1 MVVTSAYDCASA
13 YVYPPSGSAP
23 SGLPRC
29 ARLDPSSLRKP
40 KFRCAPFSLTSLAA
54 SRCSAKCHLVPR
66 CHRSLP
72 LACRGYFRSFLAP
85 ITHVNLRSRFAS
97 TSRSFG
103 RILPRSSVGW
113 PRWRS
118 AQSASFFGTIAFA
131 PMIKI
136 CLPLL
141 FWRLR
146 GRHYFFEIADVTVGY
161 ARVLSMSN
169 PGL

>member
-1 MVVTSAYDCASA
+1 MTSAHECASA

-85 ITHVNLRSRFAS
+85 ITHANLRSRFAS
-97 TSRSFG
+97 TSHSFG
-103 RILPRSSVGW
+103 RILPRSSVGLASL
-113 PRWRS
+113 RS

-131 PMIKI
+131 PMIKV
-136 CLPLL
+136 CLPFLL
-141 FWRLR
+141 WRL
-146 GRHYFFEIADVTVGY
+146 GGKHYFFEIADLTVGY
-161 ARVLSMSN
+161 ARVLSE
-169 PGL
+169 

>member
-1 MVVTSAYDCASA
+1 MVVTSAHDCSSA

-29 ARLDPSSLRKP
+29 ARLDPGSLRKP
-40 KFRCAPFSLTSLAA
+40 KFRCAPFSLPSLAA
-54 SRCSAKCHLVPR
+54 SLRSAKCHLVPR

-141 FWRLR
+141 LWRLR
-146 GRHYFFEIADVTVGY
+146 GRHYFFEIAD
-161 ARVLSMSN
+161 
-169 PGL
+169 

>member
-1 MVVTSAYDCASA
+1 MTSAHDCASA

-40 KFRCAPFSLTSLAA
+40 KFRCAPFSLTSL
-54 SRCSAKCHLVPR
+54 RLPHIRSAKCHLVPR

-72 LACRGYFRSFLAP
+72 LACRDYFRSFLAP
-85 ITHVNLRSRFAS
+85 IIHVNLRSRFAS
-97 TSRSFG
+97 TSHSFG
-103 RILPRSSVGW
+103 RILPRSSVGLASL
-113 PRWRS
+113 RS

-131 PMIKI
+131 PMIKV

-141 FWRLR
+141 LWRLR
-146 GRHYFFEIADVTVGY
+146 GRHYFFEIADLTVGY
-161 ARVLSMSN
+161 ARVLSE
-169 PGL
+169 

>member
-1 MVVTSAYDCASA
+1 MVTTSAHDCASA

-29 ARLDPSSLRKP
+29 ARLDPGSLRKP
-40 KFRCAPFSLTSLAA
+40 KFRCAPFSLPSLAA

-72 LACRGYFRSFLAP
+72 LACRGYFRCAP

-97 TSRSFG
+97 TSHSFG
-103 RILPRSSVGW
+103 RILPRSSVGLASL
-113 PRWRS
+113 RS

-131 PMIKI
+131 PAILKFF
-136 CLPLL
+136 PLL
-141 FWRLR
+141 LWRLR

-161 ARVLSMSN
+161 ARVLSE
-169 PGL
+169 

>member
-1 MVVTSAYDCASA
+1 MVVTSAHDCASA

-66 CHRSLP
+66 CHCSLTLVWLWLSPLVPRSDSP
-72 LACRGYFRSFLAP
+72 QPSFATVRIYLTA
-85 ITHVNLRSRFAS
+85 
-97 TSRSFG
+97 FG

-113 PRWRS
+113 PRCARHNRPHSS
-118 AQSASFFGTIAFA
+118 A
-131 PMIKI
+131 
-136 CLPLL
+136 
-141 FWRLR
+141 RLR
-146 GRHYFFEIADVTVGY
+146 LR
-161 ARVLSMSN
+161 L
-169 PGL
+169 

>member
-1 MVVTSAYDCASA
+1 MVVTSAHDCASA

-29 ARLDPSSLRKP
+29 ARLDPGSLRKP

-66 CHRSLP
+66 CHCSLTLGWTWLSPLVPRSDSP
-72 LACRGYFRSFLAP
+72 RPA
-85 ITHVNLRSRFAS
+85 FATVRIYLS
-97 TSRSFG
+97 SFG

-161 ARVLSMSN
+161 ARVLSE
-169 PGL
+169 

>member
-1 MVVTSAYDCASA
+1 MTSAHECASA

-66 CHRSLP
+66 RHRSLP

-97 TSRSFG
+97 TSHSFG
-103 RILPRSSVGW
+103 RILPRSSVGLASL
-113 PRWRS
+113 RS

-131 PMIKI
+131 PMIKV
-136 CLPLL
+136 CLPFLL
-141 FWRLR
+141 WRLR
-146 GRHYFFEIADVTVGY
+146 GKHYFFEIADLTVGY
-161 ARVLSMSN
+161 ARVLSE
-169 PGL
+169 

>member
-1 MVVTSAYDCASA
+1 MVSVSAVVLS
-13 YVYPPSGSAP
+13 PSGAAP
-23 SGLPRC
+23 SGLPRF
-29 ARLDPSSLRKP
+29 ARLDPGSLRKP

-131 PMIKI
+131 LVIFLVSSLI
-136 CLPLL
+136 S
-141 FWRLR
+141 F
-146 GRHYFFEIADVTVGY
+146 
-161 ARVLSMSN
+161 
-169 PGL
+169 

>member
-1 MVVTSAYDCASA
+1 MVVTSAHDCTSA

-23 SGLPRC
+23 SGLPRF

-131 PMIKI
+131 PMIKF

-161 ARVLSMSN
+161 ARVLSE
-169 PGL
+169 

>member
-1 MVVTSAYDCASA
+1 MVVTSAHDCTSA

-161 ARVLSMSN
+161 ARVLSE
-169 PGL
+169 

>member
-1 MVVTSAYDCASA
+1 MVATSAHECASA

-29 ARLDPSSLRKP
+29 ARLDPGSLRKP
-40 KFRCAPFSLTSLAA
+40 KFRCAPFSLTSL
-54 SRCSAKCHLVPR
+54 R
-66 CHRSLP
+66 LP
-72 LACRGYFRSFLAP
+72 HYVRLNATSFLGVIARYRLLGRGYFRSFLAP
-85 ITHVNLRSRFAS
+85 IAHAKLRYRFAS
-97 TSRSFG
+97 TSLAFG
-103 RILPRSSVGW
+103 RILPRSSVGLASL
-113 PRWRS
+113 RS

-131 PMIKI
+131 PMIKF

-161 ARVLSMSN
+161 ARVLSE
-169 PGL
+169 